1 MGKMR
6 TALKLGPIVTAGIVV
21 WLLFKPL
28 VVADSEAKGSLMDIA
43 FFCLVPTAV
52 LFFAIRARRVEGG
65 GQMTFA
71 EGLMAGL
78 RVTAVYTA
86 LSCLFFAVLYLIVG
100 LGLLD
105 IQNGSNVSPG
115 LGLFLRFLALTV
127 FLMVGGTAISVT
139 ISVLLKRGEQP
150 AEAA

>member
-1 MGKMR
+1 
-6 TALKLGPIVTAGIVV
+6 
-21 WLLFKPL
+21 
-28 VVADSEAKGSLMDIA
+28 
-43 FFCLVPTAV
+43 
-52 LFFAIRARRVEGG
+52 
-65 GQMTFA
+65 
-71 EGLMAGL
+71 MAGL

-105 IQNGSNVSPG
+105 IQTGSNVSPG

-127 FLMVGGTAISVT
+127 FMMVGGTAISVT